1 MSATRHLLLAV
12 SALFLCLAS
21 LSSQAHAQDAP
32 TLRVDP
38 FWPKPLPNNWILG
51 QIAGV
56 AVDEAD
62 NIWIVQR
69 PHTLTDD
76 ERGATLD
83 PPRSRCCIPAPPVI
97 VFDQEG
103 NVVKFWGGPGDGYE
117 WPANAHGI
125 QIDPDGNVWIGGN
138 AETDGMALKF
148 TQDGEFLMQIGNS
161 GPVSGSADT
170 TRLGRPAN
178 FAFDDA
184 ANEVYIAD
192 GYGNHRVIV
201 FDADTGDFKRLWGA
215 YGNTP
220 SDAEMPTFMPDSPQF
235 ANPVHCVRIAEDG
248 LVYVCDRSNN
258 RLQVFTKQGEFVRQF
273 VYDEAT
279 RGSGSVW
286 DIDFLTGEGQPYI
299 VMVDGTNNEM
309 RVVRRDDGTV
319 TGTFGRAGRYAGEFH
334 WVHNIAVDSHGNAYT
349 TEVDNGKRVQ
359 RFLNAA
365 Q

>member
-1 MSATRHLLLAV
+1 MSATRHGMLFVTALL
-12 SALFLCLAS
+12 LCLAS
-21 LSSQAHAQDAP
+21 LHTTAMAGEAP
-32 TLRVDP
+32 VLRVDP
-38 FWPKPLPNNWILG
+38 FWPKPLPNDWLLG
-51 QIAGV
+51 QVAGV
-56 AVDEAD
+56 AVDAD
-62 NIWIVQR
+62 DNVWIVQR
-69 PHTLTDD
+69 PHTLTED

-83 PPRSRCCIPAPPVI
+83 PPRSRCCVPAPAVI
-97 VFDQEG
+97 AFDQEG
-103 NVVKFWGGPGDGYE
+103 NVVQSWGGPGDGYE

-148 TQDGEFLMQIGNS
+148 TPEGRFLLQIGSS

-178 FAFDDA
+178 FAFDPE
-184 ANEVYIAD
+184 ANEVYVAD

-201 FDADTGDFKRLWGA
+201 FDTDTGAFKRLWGA

-220 SDAEMPTFMPDSPQF
+220 SDEEMPNYNPDSPQF
-235 ANPVHCVRIAEDG
+235 ANPVHCVRISKDG

-273 VYDEAT
+273 VFDEAT

-286 DIDFLTGEGQPYI
+286 DIDFLTGPGQQYLLL
-299 VMVDGTNNEM
+299 VDGTNNEM
-309 RVVRRDDGTV
+309 HVVHREDGAVMGT
-319 TGTFGRAGRYAGEFH
+319 TGRSGRYAGEFH
-334 WVHNIAVDSHGNAYT
+334 WVHNVAVDSMGNAYT

-359 RFLNAA
+359 RFIGSTP
-365 Q
+365 